1 LLATTQSICK
11 GYECYHSKLFPA
23 IERIA
28 PVEAFPKLADRQK
41 WNEAILSVEKGLST
55 LHHVL
60 PVLVEMS
67 HWTQVLSRRDSP
79 TSSLDRFAV
88 RGIKRSIGT
97 LKSTIE
103 ALPNGPEKVSLT
115 DIHKSLLFWAF
126 GDDTEE
132 NRGYLGSHYTDFW
145 AFRVAELLDCRTYK
159 LMTFDEQKNVVDELM
174 VDLVPAT
181 ATIVPYRQTISARR
195 AMTEKEKFLASA
207 NQASSIPLQEEFKV
221 FIKLM
226 DENAFDDPL
235 QFYTVNEK
243 ELPIFSAVARR
254 VLAIPAT
261 SATTERLFSVGG
273 RVCTFDR
280 ASLTPANVDILTTLH
295 VWEMSDDN
303 ESKRAQLRN
312 ANDDKFCKIKIDVE
326 AGTLVI
332 VPGTGPD
339 DFDDFEDDEYEDSS
353 D

>member
-1 LLATTQSICK
+1 
-11 GYECYHSKLFPA
+11 
-23 IERIA
+23 
-28 PVEAFPKLADRQK
+28 
-41 WNEAILSVEKGLST
+41 
-55 LHHVL
+55 
-60 PVLVEMS
+60 
-67 HWTQVLSRRDSP
+67 
-79 TSSLDRFAV
+79 
-88 RGIKRSIGT
+88 
-97 LKSTIE
+97 
-103 ALPNGPEKVSLT
+103 
-115 DIHKSLLFWAF
+115 
-126 GDDTEE
+126 
-132 NRGYLGSHYTDFW
+132 
-145 AFRVAELLDCRTYK
+145 
-159 LMTFDEQKNVVDELM
+159 MTFDEQKNVVDELM

-195 AMTEKEKFLASA
+195 AMTKKEKFLASA
-207 NQASSIPLQEEFKV
+207 NQASLIPLQEEFKV

-226 DENAFDDPL
+226 DENSFDDPL
-235 QFYTVNEK
+235 QFYTVNKK

-312 ANDDKFCKIKIDVE
+312 ANDDKFCKIKIDEE

-339 DFDDFEDDEYEDSS
+339 DLDDFEDDEYEDSS